1 MRYTGLPLPEVLIS
15 GDDVTKGKPDPEGFL
30 KAASHLGVRPERC
43 IVVEDSPTGI
53 LAGRR
58 AGMNIVAITT
68 TFAAEKLLGAPSIAN
83 FHDVAFQLER

>member
-1 MRYTGLPLPEVLIS
+1 MGYTGLPLPEVLIS
-15 GDDVTKGKPDPEGFL
+15 GEDVTKGKPEPEGFL